1 MTSYRRFSNR
11 LRHFGAPPVRSR
23 HGGATIVG
31 AAATVMLLV
40 ATGGGVWW
48 WMQNRPT
55 ADRSNGIL
63 LHTVERDDFELT
75 VTERGE
81 VEAFDVTEI
90 RSLVKSN
97 NTTGNSILRI
107 VPEGTEVK
115 KGDFLVELDSSAL
128 RTQRTSQKILV
139 NAAKAA
145 EVEAKNT
152 YDTAVIAKREYLEG
166 TNLQERQTI
175 QSEEF
180 VAEENLNRAK
190 EYYAYSQKL
199 ASKGYV
205 NELQLEADRFAVE
218 KAKKDLDTAKTK
230 LHVLDEFTKPKMLST
245 LDSAILIAKAKWD
258 SGQNSHELELEKL
271 EELDDQIAKCTM
283 VAPED
288 GVVKYAHITD
298 GRGDQEFIVDEG
310 TVVRER
316 QVIITLPNAESMR
329 VNLLVNESLVQY
341 VRPGLAAVIS
351 PVGFGDRVLHG
362 EVERIN
368 QYAEPT
374 GWRQANVKE
383 YKALVAIDQPTP
395 ELRSGMTAAVTIRCA
410 EVPNTLQVP
419 VQAVYA
425 HGRKLYCFVY
435 KGGAWKAREI
445 KPGPTNDKFFVI
457 ESGLDEG
464 DQVAMN
470 RAVTSMKSNY
480 RNWRLRKH
488 SVPYPSV
495 PPGGAGVVVK
505 DVRAARAGPES
516 IKRPPNRAASSR
528 ATNISRCASRMAPS
542 PATRVL
548 RLAAARPPKQTR
560 RPPPSPRPRKGRGL
574 ANEAGC
580 QRLGIVQGLCPQRRD
595 HSCLARRVVRCARG
609 RLHLDHGAKRFW
621 QKHATE
627 FARLSRSA
635 DGRPI
640 HAQRRRCFADERRQA
655 GRNSGHTDRFHFP
668 IVQFAVRAFSRGKH
682 SGAVVL

>member
-1 MTSYRRFSNR
+1 MI
-11 LRHFGAPPVRSR
+11 LRTR
-23 HGGATIVG
+23 HGGATI
-31 AAATVMLLV
+31 ASATALVAVML
-40 ATGGGVWW
+40 AMGGGIWW
-48 WMQNRPT
+48 WMNSRDNSDST
-55 ADRSNGIL
+55 KGIL

-81 VEAFDVTEI
+81 VEAFDVTEV

-97 NTTGNSILRI
+97 NTTGNAILRI

-128 RTQRTSQKILV
+128 KTQRTSQKILV

-166 TNLQERQTI
+166 TYLQERQTI
-175 QSEEF
+175 ESEVF

-245 LDSAILIAKAKWD
+245 LESAILIAKAKWD

-271 EELDDQIAKCTM
+271 EELDDQIAKCTI

-288 GVVKYAHITD
+288 GIVKYAHITD

-316 QVIITLPNAESMR
+316 QVIITLPNADSMR
-329 VNLLVNESLVQY
+329 VNMVVNESLVQY

-351 PVGFGDRVLHG
+351 PVGFGERVLHG
-362 EVERIN
+362 YVEKVN

-383 YKALVAIDQPTP
+383 YKALVAIDEPTTD
-395 ELRSGMTAAVTIRCA
+395 LRSGMTTSVTIRCA
-410 EVPNTLQVP
+410 EVPNALQVP

-435 KGGAWKAREI
+435 DNGTWDARVI
-445 KPGPTNDKFFVI
+445 KPGPTNDKFFVVH
-457 ESGLDEG
+457 SGLNEG
-464 DQVAMN
+464 DRVAMN
-470 RAVTSMKSNY
+470 PRGYVDQVKLPKLAPEEAQRAVPQRGNGRRERREAGEDGRGGAESGEQ
-480 RNWRLRKH
+480 
-488 SVPYPSV
+488 PAEQ
-495 PPGGAGVVVK
+495 PGGEQPHMRVPDGTAPG
-505 DVRAARAGPES
+505 DTRAPASGGTAAQADQT
-516 IKRPPNRAASSR
+516 AASPTTS
-528 ATNISRCASRMAPS
+528 S
-542 PATRVL
+542 
-548 RLAAARPPKQTR
+548 
-560 RPPPSPRPRKGRGL
+560 
-574 ANEAGC
+574 AG
-580 QRLGIVQGLCPQRRD
+580 
-595 HSCLARRVVRCARG
+595 
-609 RLHLDHGAKRFW
+609 
-621 QKHATE
+621 
-627 FARLSRSA
+627 
-635 DGRPI
+635 
-640 HAQRRRCFADERRQA
+640 
-655 GRNSGHTDRFHFP
+655 
-668 IVQFAVRAFSRGKH
+668 
-682 SGAVVL
+682 SGAGE

>member
-1 MTSYRRFSNR
+1 MTARQLNSRMI
-11 LRHFGAPPVRSR
+11 LRTR
-23 HGGATIVG
+23 HGGATI
-31 AAATVMLLV
+31 ASATALLAVLV

-48 WMQNRPT
+48 WMQSRPT
-55 ADRSNGIL
+55 SNDANGIL
-63 LHTVERDDFELT
+63 LHTVEREDFELT

-81 VEAFDVTEI
+81 VEAFDVTEV

-97 NTTGNSILRI
+97 NTTGNAILRI

-128 RTQRTSQKILV
+128 KTQRTSQKILV

-175 QSEEF
+175 ESEVF

-245 LDSAILIAKAKWD
+245 LESAILIAKAKWD

-271 EELDDQIAKCTM
+271 KELDDQIAKCTM

-316 QVIITLPNAESMR
+316 QVIITLPNADSMR
-329 VNLLVNESLVQY
+329 VNMVVNESLVQY

-351 PVGFGDRVLHG
+351 PVGFGERVLHG
-362 EVERIN
+362 YVEKVN

-383 YKALVAIDQPTP
+383 YKALVAIDEPTTD
-395 ELRSGMTAAVTIRCA
+395 LRSGMTTSVTIRCA
-410 EVPNTLQVP
+410 EVPNALQVP

-435 KGGAWKAREI
+435 DNGTWDAREI
-445 KPGPTNDKFFVI
+445 KPGPTNDKFFVVH
-457 ESGLDEG
+457 SGLNEG
-464 DQVAMN
+464 DRVAMN
-470 RAVTSMKSNY
+470 PRGYVDQVKLPKLSPEEAQRAVPQ
-480 RNWRLRKH
+480 RAAGRRDR
-488 SVPYPSV
+488 
-495 PPGGAGVVVK
+495 PGGEGGRPGAESEEQPGDEQPGAEQPQMRVP
-505 DVRAARAGPES
+505 DGTAPGDTRAPASGGTAA
-516 IKRPPNRAASSR
+516 KADQTAASPTTS
-528 ATNISRCASRMAPS
+528 S
-542 PATRVL
+542 
-548 RLAAARPPKQTR
+548 
-560 RPPPSPRPRKGRGL
+560 
-574 ANEAGC
+574 AG
-580 QRLGIVQGLCPQRRD
+580 
-595 HSCLARRVVRCARG
+595 
-609 RLHLDHGAKRFW
+609 
-621 QKHATE
+621 
-627 FARLSRSA
+627 
-635 DGRPI
+635 
-640 HAQRRRCFADERRQA
+640 
-655 GRNSGHTDRFHFP
+655 
-668 IVQFAVRAFSRGKH
+668 
-682 SGAVVL
+682 SGAGE